1 MKGFDLIRRYLIATY
16 LGLRVPLTAIYT
28 HRYLIFLLIKRD
40 ITTRT
45 SGTFLGDIWLLL
57 QPALQIVGFW
67 FLLGIVLKIK
77 FPSGMPFID
86 YFLVGMLPWLFI
98 AEVLSRVLNVLSE
111 FSSLYQRTRF
121 PVIILPLIPLILSMI
136 LYTIITVITV
146 VLLEGIHTLPSA
158 LLIIP
163 LLALWLIPWCYLLS
177 VIGLFLKDVAQF
189 FPFLITVTLY
199 LTPILYMPDS
209 LPESMRWILE
219 INPFADLI
227 ALAHAIL
234 QDLPWSFANV
244 GRPLAVWL
252 LLLGPGIVLF
262 LRSEPHI
269 REML

>member
-1 MKGFDLIRRYLIATY
+1 MQGLRLIKRYLIATY
-16 LGLRVPLTAIYT
+16 MGLYIPFTAVYA

-40 ITTRT
+40 IATRT

-77 FPSGMPFID
+77 FPSGMPFVD

-98 AEVLSRVLNVLSE
+98 AEVLSRSLNILSE
-111 FSSLYQRTRF
+111 FSPLYRRTRF
-121 PVIILPLIPLILSMI
+121 PMIILPLIPLLLSTI

-146 VLLEGIHTLPSA
+146 VSLEGVHTLFFAFLVIPS
-158 LLIIP
+158 I
-163 LLALWLIPWCYLLS
+163 ALWLFPWCYLLS
-177 VIGLFLKDVAQF
+177 VMGLFLKDIAQF
-189 FPFLITVTLY
+189 FPFLITITLY

-209 LPESMRWILE
+209 LPESMRWILT

-227 ALAHAIL
+227 ALIHALI
-234 QDLPWSFANV
+234 QDLPWSFTNII
-244 GRPLAVWL
+244 RPLMVWL